1 MPPRQA
7 IFGGTFDPPHAGH
20 VAAAVCARDQLGVDL
35 LHVVVANDP
44 WQKSAERA
52 VTPARHRLAMT
63 RLAFEGRSGIA
74 VSDIEIQRGGP
85 TYTIDTVT
93 ELEQHDAE
101 VLLVVGPTAASGMA
115 TWHRAEELAR
125 RVTLAV
131 VQPPGS
137 PLVQVPGWRTCA
149 VHMAPVE
156 ASATL
161 VRELLARRGGP
172 EQPPESAR
180 LVSPRVMS
188 YIIEHNLYSP

>member
-1 MPPRQA
+1 
-7 IFGGTFDPPHAGH
+7 
-20 VAAAVCARDQLGVDL
+20 
-35 LHVVVANDP
+35 
-44 WQKSAERA
+44 
-52 VTPARHRLAMT
+52 MT

-74 VSDIEIQRGGP
+74 VSDIEIRRGGP

-137 PLVQVPGWRTCA
+137 PPVQVPGWRTCA

-161 VRELLARRGGP
+161 VRELLARRGGL
-172 EQPPESAR
+172 EQPLESAR
-180 LVSPRVMS
+180 LVPPQVMS
-188 YIIEHNLYSP
+188 YLIEHNLYSP